1 MTTATTNK
9 TNAEVMYGNFTNVSG
24 AVITTGY
31 AVAYTTTA
39 ASLNGNNAVSPALA
53 NITTFAGL
61 SDKDTPDTQTGRYIA
76 YGYAASVYI
85 YSTGTAVTT
94 NVGDAMGPGVAGSLG
109 VNSTG
114 LTETLGPVVAME
126 TVASA
131 VNNGGGYIRG
141 FVRAM

>member
-24 AVITTGY
+24 GTMLKGA
-31 AVAYTTTA
+31 AMAFTTTA
-39 ASLNGNNAVSPALA
+39 ASVNGNNGVSPAVA
-53 NITTFAGL
+53 NNRSFAGIL
-61 SDKDTPDTQTGRYIA
+61 DADVADGATGRYIA
-76 YGYAASVYI
+76 YGFAASVPI

-94 NVGDAMGPGVAGSLG
+94 NVGDAVGPGVANSLG

-114 LTETLGPVVAME
+114 LRDVMGPVICME
-126 TVASA
+126 TAASG
-131 VNNGGGYIRG
+131 VNYGGGYIRG